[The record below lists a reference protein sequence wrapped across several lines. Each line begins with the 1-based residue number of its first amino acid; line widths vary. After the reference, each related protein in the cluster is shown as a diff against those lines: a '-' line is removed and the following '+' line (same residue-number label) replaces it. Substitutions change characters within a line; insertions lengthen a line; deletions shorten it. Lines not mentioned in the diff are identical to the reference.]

1 MWTPRSSAPP
11 FFPFLLNL
19 VPVPAEP
26 PTRGQRWAGRPAPAR
41 TKPAAIA
48 FAPLAAAD
56 NGIACKGSSLA
67 SVCQKNGHSSIV
79 ATPGQSRAGNWPFG
93 PSGGPVIA
101 ILG

>member
-1 MWTPRSSAPP
+1 MIARFIAP
-11 FFPFLLNL
+11 LATVGAAL
-19 VPVPAEP
+19 A
-26 PTRGQRWAGRPAPAR
+26 
-41 TKPAAIA
+41 AAIA